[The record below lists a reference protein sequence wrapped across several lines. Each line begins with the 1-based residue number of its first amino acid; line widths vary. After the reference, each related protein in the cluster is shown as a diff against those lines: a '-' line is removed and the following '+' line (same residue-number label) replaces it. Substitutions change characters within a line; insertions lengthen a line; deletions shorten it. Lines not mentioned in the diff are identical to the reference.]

1 MKVGD
6 YVGWKTDDDGVP
18 NEPVVPAGII
28 LETRTRHEEWG
39 DNYAEFLILLQHDG
53 GLSWEFG
60 SDLELIYE
68 SG

>member
-6 YVGWKTDDDGVP
+6 YVGWREYEEDLEVTG
-18 NEPVVPAGII
+18 AGII
-28 LETRTRHEEWG
+28 LETRSRQEEWG

-60 SDLELIYE
+60 SDLTVIHE
-68 SG
+68 SR